1 MRYCY
6 HRLGGLF
13 HVDRASSPPP
23 QPSLAHLVILIAIAL
38 ISGFKNLI
46 RVLFFL
52 CVGADVIS
60 GVCFSLLLF
69 SPLLFSFLLFSSLF
83 FSLFYSSFL
92 SFLFF
97 SFGVLGLISFC
108 LCLFRV
114 WSPPFPSF
122 FPMFLP
128 GYPCSHSGY
137 RKEGVWDLARMGGFL
152 HSRKG
157 GCVFVLFSWKGYF
170 PVFMLKI
177 EVLD

>member
-69 SPLLFSFLLFSSLF
+69 SPLLFSFLLFSSLL
-83 FSLFYSSFL
+83 FSSCSTLRSSPFSSSLLVCWVLFRFVCVFSGFGRLLFPLSSPCFSQVIPAHIQGTGKRGSGTWHAWGVFCTVERGVVFLFCFPGRGIFL
-92 SFLFF
+92 S
-97 SFGVLGLISFC
+97 
-108 LCLFRV
+108 LC
-114 WSPPFPSF
+114 
-122 FPMFLP
+122 
-128 GYPCSHSGY
+128 
-137 RKEGVWDLARMGGFL
+137 
-152 HSRKG
+152 
-157 GCVFVLFSWKGYF
+157 
-170 PVFMLKI
+170 
-177 EVLD
+177 